1 MKIIVV
7 GGKGFVGTAF
17 VRSAQNQGHST
28 CVIGSDCDIFSSEGE
43 SFVRKKIAECD
54 AMVFLAAKR
63 PFDKFDINDYT
74 YNVCLAEKYIQVACE
89 VGKKNICLAS
99 SRSVYSSDNTPWKEC
114 YFESPLSLYGASK
127 QAVDS
132 IALLYN
138 AKYGMNIK
146 CLRLAQVIGIG
157 EHKGYLLNTW
167 IENALQKKRL
177 TVYGK
182 GEGKRQ
188 YIYLT
193 DVCDAFLHCV
203 DTCGD
208 QGGVYN
214 IGMPYNISIIELA
227 EIINNVFSSSA
238 GIEMIQSQDED
249 KIEYLMDVSK
259 AENELGWK
267 ASYDVERSLE
277 DIRRVTNAL

>member
-1 MKIIVV
+1 MNILVV
-7 GGKGFVGTAF
+7 GGKGFIGTAF
-17 VRSAQNQGHST
+17 VRYAQAQGHRT

-43 SFVRKKIAECD
+43 LFVRKKITECD

-63 PFDKFDINDYT
+63 PFDKFDVNDYT
-74 YNVCLAEKYIQVACE
+74 YNVRLAERYIHVAYE
-89 VGKKNICLAS
+89 VGLKNICLAS
-99 SRSVYSSDNTPWKEC
+99 SRSVYSGDNTPWKES

-146 CLRLAQVIGIG
+146 SLRLAQVIGLG

-167 IENALQKKRL
+167 MENALQKKKL

-182 GEGKRQ
+182 GKGKRQ

-203 DTCGD
+203 DKCSD

-214 IGMPYNISIIELA
+214 IGMPYNVSIIKLA
-227 EIINNVFSSSA
+227 EIINNIFGNDA
-238 GIEMIQSQDED
+238 GVETIQSLDED
-249 KIEYLMDVSK
+249 KKVYMMDVSK

-267 ASYDVERSLE
+267 ASFDVESCME
-277 DIRRVTNAL
+277 DIKRRCDSL